1 MSVKLI
7 TVTILWAMVTS
18 VVASEALFENSDFE
32 AGTWK
37 NWTVEGE
44 AFERGPTTGEVVP
57 ESDTTGS
64 VAKMLR
70 DNWKNTPNL
79 YRQPELAG
87 FEGKTFANS
96 YHPEKLDKTTGTL
109 VSKSFV
115 VQNDYICFLL
125 ASGKEPRAGA
135 LAVNLV
141 IDGRA
146 VRQATPKGENFETCC
161 FYVRQLRS
169 KEARIEIVDKAI
181 LLGGW
186 IAVDSIRGQEK
197 PSSDWVVREKDRIV
211 RRISLARNFYCNKR
225 YLNIPAVGAFPEDAL
240 KLIVDGRVV
249 QEICMAVADWQPAE
263 FWQFIDLSLWQGK
276 EATLTIDGWSSS
288 DELLSEVFLDDR
300 IRGLDN
306 LYNERYRPQFHCT
319 PIQGWNN
326 DINGAVYYD
335 GEYHVFYQ
343 YDPSRSGAIGRN
355 MHWGH
360 AVSVDLFHWKHLP
373 IALGVDPVRGQ
384 NYSGSAVVDF
394 NNSAGLQKGD
404 EKTLLAFYTRRKPMT
419 FVKWD
424 YDVERSDQCI
434 AYSTDRGRTW
444 THLEKPA
451 VACITAKNR
460 DPKVFWHQASGKWI
474 MAFFI
479 RDGYSFYSSNNLRDW
494 KKQSHISGFHECP
507 DIFELEVDGD
517 STNRKWVLVNGNGSY
532 HIGSFDGRRF
542 ETETQAKTAF
552 GPLSATQTFNQAP
565 DDGRRRVQMN
575 WFHIF
580 PRNRMIQLGMP
591 FSQLL
596 SLPVELT
603 LRTTEEGVRVFSNPA
618 SEIMS
623 IRAEHRVYPMKDLS
637 TGSLWVND
645 IPWELYEVQV
655 TFDFE
660 NANTIGVRIRGV
672 EISYDVKTQMLSLGN
687 YKVKVKPEKGKLRL
701 RALLDRCSVDLFAND
716 GRAYLMDSA
725 CPDNSKAALECYA
738 SGGQVTVKNIEF
750 YRLNSIWKND

>member
-1 MSVKLI
+1 MGEKLI
-7 TVTILWAMVTS
+7 TAAILSVMVTS
-18 VVASEALFENSDFE
+18 VVAAEALFENSDFE
-32 AGTWK
+32 AGMLK
-37 NWTVEGE
+37 NWTVEGK
-44 AFERGPTTGEVVP
+44 AFEQGPTSGVVVP
-57 ESDTTGS
+57 KSDTTGS
-64 VAKMLR
+64 VEKGLR
-70 DNWKNTPNL
+70 DNWKNKPNF

-87 FEGKTFANS
+87 FEGKGFANS
-96 YHPEKLDKTTGTL
+96 YHPEKLDKTTGQL
-109 VSKSFV
+109 ISKSFV
-115 VQNDYICFLL
+115 IQHDYISFLV
-125 ASGKEPRAGA
+125 ASGEKPRAGA
-135 LAVNLV
+135 LAVNLLV
-141 IDGRA
+141 DGRA
-146 VRQATPKGENFETCC
+146 IRQATPKGEKCERCC
-161 FYVRQLRS
+161 FDVREIKG
-169 KEARIEIVDKAI
+169 KEAQIEIVDQAI
-181 LLGGW
+181 LFGGW
-186 IAVDSIRGQEK
+186 IAVDSIRSQDK
-197 PSSDWVVREKDRIV
+197 PSSDWVVRESDRIV
-211 RRISLARNFYCNKR
+211 RRVSLARKFDCNKR
-225 YLNIPAVGAFPEDAL
+225 YLNIGAVGAFPEDAV

-249 QEICMAVADWQPAE
+249 QEICIAVADGQPAE

-288 DELLSEVFLDDR
+288 DEPLSEVFLDDR
-300 IRGLDN
+300 IWGLDN
-306 LYNERYRPQFHCT
+306 LYNEKYRPQFHCT

-360 AVSVDLFHWKHLP
+360 AVSTDLFHWKHLP
-373 IALGVDPVRGQ
+373 IALGVDAIRGQ

-394 NNSAGLQKGD
+394 NNSAGFQKGD
-404 EKTLLAFYTRRKPMT
+404 EKTLVAFYTRRKPMT

-444 THLEKPA
+444 THVEKPA
-451 VACITAKNR
+451 VAGITAKNR

-479 RDGYSFYSSNNLRDW
+479 RDGYSFYSSKNLKDW

-517 STNRKWVLVNGNGSY
+517 WKNSRWVLVNGNGSY
-532 HIGSFDGRRF
+532 HIGSFDGRKF
-542 ETETQAKTAF
+542 TTETQARGAF
-552 GPLSATQTFNQAP
+552 GPLSATQTFNHAP

-580 PRNRMIQLGMP
+580 PRNRMIKLGMP

-603 LRTTEEGVRVFSNPA
+603 LRTTDEGVRVFCNPA
-618 SEIMS
+618 REIAS
-623 IRAEHRVYPMKDLS
+623 IRAERRSYPMKDLS
-637 TGSLWVND
+637 TGPLEVTD
-645 IPWELYEVQV
+645 IGWELYEVLV

-660 NANTIGVRIRGV
+660 NANTIGARIRGI
-672 EISYDVKTQMLSLGN
+672 EISYDVKTQMLSLGK
-687 YKVKVKPEKGKLRL
+687 YKAKVKPEKGKLRL

-725 CPDNSKAALECYA
+725 YPDNSRAALECYA
-738 SGGQVTVKNIEF
+738 KGGQVTVKNIEF
-750 YRLNSIWKND
+750 CRLKSIWKND

>member
-1 MSVKLI
+1 MPIHRNEVASSDCLKRAEDLSFEYKYDILSEKTLNCAVVRIHAVYVRNSGRYKSTRRIEQWLIVARVLTLGNRAMSVKLI
-7 TVTILWAMVTS
+7 TVTMLWGMMTS

-64 VAKMLR
+64 VAKMLSA
-70 DNWKNTPNL
+70 NWKDTPDL
-79 YRQPELAG
+79 YRQPELDG
-87 FEGKTFANS
+87 FEGRTFANS
-96 YHPEKLDKTTGTL
+96 YHPEKLDKATGTL
-109 VSKSFV
+109 VSESFV
-115 VQNDYICFLL
+115 IRNDYICFLL

-146 VRQATPKGENFETCC
+146 VRQATPKGEDFETCC
-161 FYVRQLRS
+161 FHVRQLRG
-169 KEARIEIVDKAI
+169 KEARIEIADKAI

-197 PSSDWVVREKDRIV
+197 PSSDWVVREEDRIV

-225 YLNIPAVGAFPEDAL
+225 YLNIPAAGAFPEDAL

-249 QEICMAVADWQPAE
+249 QEICMAVADGQPAE

-288 DELLSEVFLDDR
+288 DEPLSGVFLDDR

-319 PIQGWNN
+319 PIQGWSN

-373 IALGVDPVRGQ
+373 IALGVDPARGQ
-384 NYSGSAVVDF
+384 NYSGSTVVDF

-404 EKTLLAFYTRRKPMT
+404 EKTLMAFYTRRKPMT

-424 YDVERSDQCI
+424 YDVDRSDQCI
-434 AYSTDRGRTW
+434 AYSNDRGRTW

-451 VACITAKNR
+451 VASITAKNR

-474 MAFFI
+474 MAFFMSYCQMLWM
-479 RDGYSFYSSNNLRDW
+479 RFSRLTELRGNLR
-494 KKQSHISGFHECP
+494 
-507 DIFELEVDGD
+507 
-517 STNRKWVLVNGNGSY
+517 T
-532 HIGSFDGRRF
+532 
-542 ETETQAKTAF
+542 
-552 GPLSATQTFNQAP
+552 
-565 DDGRRRVQMN
+565 M
-575 WFHIF
+575 
-580 PRNRMIQLGMP
+580 RNRFAGCFYL
-591 FSQLL
+591 F
-596 SLPVELT
+596 
-603 LRTTEEGVRVFSNPA
+603 
-618 SEIMS
+618 
-623 IRAEHRVYPMKDLS
+623 
-637 TGSLWVND
+637 
-645 IPWELYEVQV
+645 
-655 TFDFE
+655 
-660 NANTIGVRIRGV
+660 
-672 EISYDVKTQMLSLGN
+672 ISPT
-687 YKVKVKPEKGKLRL
+687 
-701 RALLDRCSVDLFAND
+701 
-716 GRAYLMDSA
+716 
-725 CPDNSKAALECYA
+725 SKARFRQA
-738 SGGQVTVKNIEF
+738 STVSRTPYLASAGG
-750 YRLNSIWKND
+750 